1 MAEHTGGMI
10 ALIPRAEDTDA
21 LTVPGGEKAADLHLT
36 LAYLGDDVADM
47 PNEMRNIIVSQ
58 AAAMAAGLPPVEARV
73 FGHGVFNPDGFE
85 GREPCS
91 VYLVG
96 QSPAIDMIRQSIMEQ
111 VPPDIRALQL
121 VPFIPH
127 ITARYGALKKLSFT
141 GDLVFDRV
149 SVALAGDT
157 YDFPL
162 GEPVDEKSLDSF
174 KVEIKRAHARETLQ
188 DISVKSLRQAIARY
202 GTLDVAARRDARP
215 ALIRAAQELG
225 VTSLL
230 PDGWLQGKAADAE
243 IGDLIQAKVMSPS
256 PNATRLREYW
266 AHGEGRRKWRP
277 GTPGDFNRLRRQL
290 AKYVQNPAILD
301 GLTANIHK
309 LATGEWPGRNAH
321 GGKKD
326 AMAIITAEEL
336 KAAALLADPDAD
348 IDFDSLGLDESE
360 EDGGD
365 EDGDNVDAVYEQ
377 SLVDEVEWDI
387 DAHGEPVQVDDED
400 GADEHD
406 QAPSAQLGPRPA
418 MVSLF
423 D

>member
-10 ALIPRAEDTDA
+10 ALIPRVEDVEQ

-36 LAYLGDDVADM
+36 LAYLGDDITSMPVSLRNMIVA
-47 PNEMRNIIVSQ
+47 Q

-96 QSPAIDMIRQSIMEQ
+96 QSPAIDMIRQSIMEDI
-111 VPPDIRALQL
+111 PPDIRALQL
-121 VPFIPH
+121 VPFIAH
-127 ITARYGALKKLSFT
+127 ITARYALKKLNFT
-141 GDLVFDRV
+141 GEITFDRL
-149 SVALAGDT
+149 SVALADET

-162 GEPVDEKSLDSF
+162 GEPVGEKSLDAF
-174 KVEIKRAHARETLQ
+174 KVEVKRAHVSDSLEEMS
-188 DISVKSLRQAIARY
+188 IKSLRFAIARY
-202 GTLDVAARRDARP
+202 GTLDVDARRGARP
-215 ALIRAAQELG
+215 VLVRAAQQLG

-230 PDGWLQGKAADAE
+230 PDGWLQGKAAEAE
-243 IGDLIQAKVMSPS
+243 VGDLIQAKVMSPS

-266 AHGEGRRKWRP
+266 AHGEGRAKWRP
-277 GTPGDFNRLRRQL
+277 GTPGDFDRLRRQL
-290 AKYVQNPAILD
+290 AKYVQNPRILD

-309 LATGEWPGRNAH
+309 LATGEWPGRSAH
-321 GGKKD
+321 GGSKD
-326 AMAIITAEEL
+326 AMAIITADEL

-348 IDFDSLGLDESE
+348 IDFDSLESG
-360 EDGGD
+360 EDD
-365 EDGDNVDAVYEQ
+365 DSDTDADNVDAVYEQ
-377 SLVDEVEWDI
+377 SLVDEVDWDI
-387 DAHGEPVQVDDED
+387 DAHGEPIRLDDED
-400 GADEHD
+400 EADEHD
-406 QAPSAQLGPRPA
+406 QAPSAQLGPRPV